1 MKPGDLRRFKPKSYA
16 PDEPN
21 IGGRSFMIVE
31 VNERPYNVY
40 VNLLMN
46 DRVLEEWSYR
56 WVEKNSEVVSAA
68 G

>member
-21 IGGRSFMIVE
+21 IGGKSFVIVE
-31 VNERPYNVY
+31 VNERPYSVY

-46 DRVLEEWSYR
+46 DKVLEEWSYR
-56 WVEKNSEVVSAA
+56 WVEHNSEVISEA

>member
-1 MKPGDLRRFKPKSYA
+1 MQPGDLRRFKPKAYA
-16 PDEPN
+16 PDEPGL
-21 IGGRSFMIVE
+21 GGKSFMIVE

-46 DRVLEEWSYR
+46 DRILVDWSHL
-56 WVEKNSEVVSAA
+56 WVEHSSEAINAA

>member
-16 PDEPN
+16 PDEPD
-21 IGGRSFMIVE
+21 IGGKSFMILA

-40 VNLLMN
+40 VDLLMN
-46 DRVLEEWSYR
+46 GKVLEEWSHR
-56 WVEKNSEVVSAA
+56 WVEQNSEVINEA

>member
-1 MKPGDLRRFKPKSYA
+1 MKVGDLRRFKSKSYA

-21 IGGRSFMIVE
+21 IGGKSFMIVE

-56 WVEKNSEVVSAA
+56 WVEKNSEVVNEAR
-68 G
+68 

>member
-1 MKPGDLRRFKPKSYA
+1 MKVGDLRRFKLKSYA

-21 IGGRSFMIVE
+21 IGGKSFMIVE

-56 WVEKNSEVVSAA
+56 WVEKNSEVVNEA

>member
-21 IGGRSFMIVE
+21 IGGKSFVIVE
-31 VNERPYNVY
+31 VNERPYDVY
-40 VNLLMN
+40 VDLLMN
-46 DRVLEEWSYR
+46 GKVLEEWSYR
-56 WVEKNSEVVSAA
+56 WVEHNSEVISEA

>member
-1 MKPGDLRRFKPKSYA
+1 MSPGDLRRFKPKSYA
-16 PDEPN
+16 PDAPD
-21 IGGRSFMIVE
+21 IGGKSFMITE

-56 WVEKNSEVVSAA
+56 WVEKNSEVVNEAR
-68 G
+68 

>member
-31 VNERPYNVY
+31 VNERPYSVY

-46 DRVLEEWSYR
+46 DKVLEEWSYR
-56 WVEKNSEVVSAA
+56 WVEHNSEVISEA

>member
-1 MKPGDLRRFKPKSYA
+1 MQPGDLRRFRPKSYA

-21 IGGRSFMIVE
+21 IGGKSFMIME
-31 VNERPYNVY
+31 VNERPYNVH

-46 DRVLEEWSYR
+46 GKVLEEWSYR
-56 WVEKNSEVVSAA
+56 WVETNSEAISEA